1 MFVLKKIA
9 TLLIM
14 PLTVCLV
21 AMGFGVL
28 LLWIR
33 RRIGAART
41 ILTLGVIVMTALSFN
56 AVANQII
63 KPLELWYPPL
73 LDAERVKDV
82 NWVVVLGGGHT
93 SNPDFPANAQI
104 ENQSLARLVE
114 GIRLHRMLPGSQL
127 LLSGGAVFDP
137 APEAET
143 MADIAHML
151 GVSREDMLLE
161 TQSKDTQE
169 QAVRIRE
176 LIGPTSM
183 VLVTSAVH
191 MPRAMM
197 DLQKAGLRPIPA
209 PVDFSDWIRS
219 QSGPRQFFPGAK
231 ELKKVESALHEY
243 LGLLWVNVSQSL

>member
-1 MFVLKKIA
+1 LIFFLKKIA
-9 TLLIM
+9 ILLIM
-14 PLTVCLV
+14 PMTVCLV
-21 AMGFGVL
+21 VLGFGVL

-41 ILTLGVIVMTALSFN
+41 MLTLGVIVMTALSFN

-93 SNPDFPANAQI
+93 SNSDFPANAQI

-114 GIRLHRMLPGSQL
+114 GIRLHRMLPGSKL

-143 MADIAHML
+143 MADVAYML

-161 TQSKDTQE
+161 TQSKDTHE

-176 LIGPTSM
+176 LLGPKSM

-209 PVDFSDWIRS
+209 PVDFSDWMRS
-219 QSGPRQFFPGAK
+219 QSGPGRFFPRAR
-231 ELKKVESALHEY
+231 ELKKIESALHEY
-243 LGLLWVNVSQSL
+243 LGLLWAIVTK